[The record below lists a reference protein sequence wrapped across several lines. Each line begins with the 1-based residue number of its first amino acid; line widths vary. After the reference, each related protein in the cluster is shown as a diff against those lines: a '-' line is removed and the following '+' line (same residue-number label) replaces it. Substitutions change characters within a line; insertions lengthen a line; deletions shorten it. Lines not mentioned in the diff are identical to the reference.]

1 MNNILKGEFMRKK
14 LKIFQMALGLLIL
27 SPIGMT
33 QLFADSTF
41 YDVPLRS
48 SDLTKNRL
56 SVEEKEQLKKDY
68 LYLISLT
75 NSHFSKKGLM
85 SVTKT
90 TEVSREIKQNKA
102 LNAMISQEIEVQI
115 NLSDGSESI
124 STLVLK
130 NRVQED
136 GTSKLVDSYVKLTA
150 NTVDG
155 LDDETL
161 NAVTSFLYYGY
172 TKKLLINFSTGDDLN
187 SEEGVTYSSVE
198 IAPNNLKSFLD
209 ARSIT
214 FRMQENSSVRLD
226 RILESDVS
234 RVLSSDELKSYKES
248 LKRIKDCR
256 EMDEDKVDE
265 KYESCP
271 LKDLSSLLD

>member
-1 MNNILKGEFMRKK
+1 MRKK